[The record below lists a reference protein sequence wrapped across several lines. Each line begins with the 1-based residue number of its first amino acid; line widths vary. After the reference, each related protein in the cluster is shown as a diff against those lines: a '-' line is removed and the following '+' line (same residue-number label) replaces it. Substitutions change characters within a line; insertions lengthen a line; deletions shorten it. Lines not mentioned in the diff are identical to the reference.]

1 MPSKLAHMAWIDEA
15 GDRPVVLRPGFSCK
29 KRLLTIFFIYTGPL
43 VVDILPE
50 KTTMTSH
57 HYTETVLPKVVAAV
71 QDQRPNVGTS
81 RSMLLHDNAA
91 PHKARATTQ
100 YLEAVQLHQLPHPA
114 YSPDLAPCDFWLF
127 PTLKAALAEKKFL
140 RIQDLARAV
149 NSQLHGI
156 PSLEYHNAF
165 QKWLRRLQ
173 HYVDSRGEY
182 FKNS

>member
-1 MPSKLAHMAWIDEA
+1 
-15 GDRPVVLRPGFSCK
+15 
-29 KRLLTIFFIYTGPL
+29 
-43 VVDILPE
+43 
-50 KTTMTSH
+50 MTSH
-57 HYTETVLPKVVAAV
+57 HYIETVLPKVVAAV

-114 YSPDLAPCDFWLF
+114 YSPDLAQCDFWLF
-127 PTLKAALAEKKFL
+127 PTLKAALVGKMFL
-140 RIQDLARAV
+140 RIKNLARTV

-156 PSLEYHNAF
+156 PYLEYRDAF

-173 HYVDSRGEY
+173 HCVDSRGEY
-182 FKNS
+182 FETS